1 MLLWNLQ
8 GSDMLKSHLD
18 AKTLGL
24 AFQLEAIGTKTRPEL
39 NSGSTHKTRLPVF
52 HSQKDYKSPGFVN
65 I

>member
-1 MLLWNLQ
+1 MLHWNLQ

-24 AFQLEAIGTKTRPEL
+24 AFQGAIGTKTRPEL

-52 HSQKDYKSPGFVN
+52 HGQKDYKSPGFVN